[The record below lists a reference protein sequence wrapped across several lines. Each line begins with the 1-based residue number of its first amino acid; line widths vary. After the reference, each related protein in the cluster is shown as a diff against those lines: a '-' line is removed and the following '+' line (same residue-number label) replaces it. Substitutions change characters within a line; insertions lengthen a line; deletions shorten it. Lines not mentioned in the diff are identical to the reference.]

1 MNNSNNKNNT
11 KGKVE
16 LLKPRNDYVFQSLF
30 TQKNEEITKNFISA
44 LLNEKVEKIKI
55 NDTKELFRENPEDK
69 LGILDLEA
77 EINEREK
84 VDIEIQIVDKHNLAE
99 RLLFYFS
106 RLYSMQVKIGKK
118 YKDSKRVVMIAIIDY
133 DLDITKEIEKM
144 ETIWNLRE
152 KNRNEIV
159 LTDKIEFRI
168 IELRK
173 VLKEYERNREN
184 EKAQWMMF
192 INNPND
198 MEVQEIVKENKK
210 IKEATVEIVKMSQ
223 DEKTRKLAEL
233 REKAIMDEK
242 AAFSAGKEDGIE
254 LGIKQGELKTKLNIA
269 KNMKSKKIDIETIIE
284 ITGLNK
290 EEIEK
295 L

>member
-1 MNNSNNKNNT
+1 MEK
-11 KGKVE
+11 KQE

-30 TQKNEEITKNFISA
+30 TQKNEEITKSFISA

-77 EINEREK
+77 EINEKEK
-84 VDIEIQIVDKHNLAE
+84 VDVEIQIVDRHNFTE

-106 RLYSMQVKIGKK
+106 RLYSMQVKIGQK
-118 YKDSKRVVMIAIIDY
+118 YENAKRVVMIAIIDY
-133 DLDITKEIEKM
+133 DLEVTKNIEKM

-152 KNRNEIV
+152 KNKNEIV

-168 IELRK
+168 IELKK
-173 VLKEYERNREN
+173 VIKEYEKNKEN

-198 MEVQEIVKENKK
+198 MEVQEIMKENKE

-223 DEKTRKLAEL
+223 DEKIRKLAEL

-242 AAFSAGKEDGIE
+242 AVFDAGKEDGIQ
-254 LGIKQGELKTKLNIA
+254 QGELQTKINIA
-269 KNMKSKKIDIETIIE
+269 RNMKNKKIDINMIVEV
-284 ITGLNK
+284 TGLTK

-295 L
+295 I

>member
-1 MNNSNNKNNT
+1 MEK
-11 KGKVE
+11 KQE

-77 EINEREK
+77 EINEKEK
-84 VDIEIQIVDKHNLAE
+84 VDVEIQIVDRHNFTE

-106 RLYSMQVKIGKK
+106 RLYSMQVKIGQK
-118 YKDSKRVVMIAIIDY
+118 YENAKRVVMIAIIDY
-133 DLDITKEIEKM
+133 DLEVTKNIEKM

-152 KNRNEIV
+152 KNKNEIV

-168 IELRK
+168 IELKK
-173 VLKEYERNREN
+173 VIKEYEKNKEN

-198 MEVQEIVKENKK
+198 MEVQEIMKENKE

-223 DEKTRKLAEL
+223 DEKIRKLAEL

-242 AAFSAGKEDGIE
+242 AVFDAGKEDGIQ
-254 LGIKQGELKTKLNIA
+254 QGELQTKINIA
-269 KNMKSKKIDIETIIE
+269 KNMKNKKIDINIIVE
-284 ITGLNK
+284 VTGLTK

-295 L
+295 I